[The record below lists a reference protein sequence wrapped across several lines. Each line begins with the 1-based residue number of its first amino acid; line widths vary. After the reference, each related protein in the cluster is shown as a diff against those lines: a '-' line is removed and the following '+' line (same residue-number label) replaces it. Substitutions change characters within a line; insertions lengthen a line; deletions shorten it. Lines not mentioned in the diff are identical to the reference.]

1 MSRNDPSMDMDNTVP
16 DSVHVAVTNEELLLY
31 DRLCVVY
38 KVMCRRSLDD
48 AVLVPSDKVAAS

>member
-1 MSRNDPSMDMDNTVP
+1 MDMDNTVP

-31 DRLCVVY
+31 DRLCMVY